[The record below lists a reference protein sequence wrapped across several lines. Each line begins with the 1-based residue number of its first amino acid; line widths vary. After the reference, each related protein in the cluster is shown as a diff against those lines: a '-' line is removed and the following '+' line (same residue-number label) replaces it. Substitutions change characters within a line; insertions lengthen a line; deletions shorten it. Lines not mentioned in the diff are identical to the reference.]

1 MNTRKIVM
9 SSVIAVA
16 VLVAMLVAVP
26 SALAAYPANS
36 TYFNPEASSG
46 AYCQNDTYVE
56 IRLNTTDPGE
66 LGGGMDIYYD
76 PNCVNITAANF
87 SGTPWSQMQ
96 GFTDWGNYA
105 RISNF
110 DLMGAG
116 ATGDVLFA
124 TITLHC
130 INSSCNCTSSLNFSG
145 LNGFTNPAPYQTHN
159 GTINCTGAQPINV
172 DIHAEGINGTI
183 FNATNYAVSSGT
195 VTEDSITIR
204 NQTAMGAMVVYCQ
217 ENAINVTLIN
227 SGGAYVL
234 LIGDDLGDNNSWMY
248 AVDKVVPMVDGDDY
262 NLTGG
267 ESVHWFNYNLGY
279 NLTVTSAGCCPIN
292 VSYYWGWIT
301 DTVNASQTKTYNIGY
316 YSDVDIEALD
326 SGTCSFNR
334 WVYDGIVDTVNKS
347 ITVNMNG
354 DKTATAY
361 CGAATGATVSVDP
374 QNTTV
379 LPQGQFDV
387 NITLDASGG
396 VFGVQYMLTYDTS
409 ILKAESQ
416 VSRDFFVN
424 PSIVVINEI
433 DNKKGTVTYAATLTG
448 NNSCEYT
455 AGTIATIQFT
465 AIGEPNATSD
475 LTLSNVKVIDCTK
488 EEVVPNIE
496 NGTAHIYSNQ
506 RPNIEC
512 VNSTHEKNNAAKKFA
527 CDALLCVNVTNPQE
541 EMGWNI
547 SYIRWSFGDGQYGTS
562 EGGLPCNTSLTGSCC
577 NCKNHSYISWNY
589 NASGS
594 VMPRPDHSG
603 NPHVVYYDP
612 FNASV
617 TVTDDG
623 NPALSHTAFFDVW
636 VFMAGDAN
644 GDAKV
649 NILDAVWIG
658 KHFNE
663 QCNGGATCCDYK
675 WSSNQPS
682 GADLNND
689 CVINILDAVIVGT
702 LWGHTAY

>member
-1 MNTRKIVM
+1 
-9 SSVIAVA
+9 
-16 VLVAMLVAVP
+16 
-26 SALAAYPANS
+26 
-36 TYFNPEASSG
+36 
-46 AYCQNDTYVE
+46 
-56 IRLNTTDPGE
+56 
-66 LGGGMDIYYD
+66 MD
-76 PNCVNITAANF
+76 
-87 SGTPWSQMQ
+87 
-96 GFTDWGNYA
+96 
-105 RISNF
+105 
-110 DLMGAG
+110 
-116 ATGDVLFA
+116 
-124 TITLHC
+124 
-130 INSSCNCTSSLNFSG
+130 
-145 LNGFTNPAPYQTHN
+145 
-159 GTINCTGAQPINV
+159 
-172 DIHAEGINGTI
+172 
-183 FNATNYAVSSGT
+183 
-195 VTEDSITIR
+195 
-204 NQTAMGAMVVYCQ
+204 
-217 ENAINVTLIN
+217 
-227 SGGAYVL
+227 
-234 LIGDDLGDNNSWMY
+234 
-248 AVDKVVPMVDGDDY
+248 
-262 NLTGG
+262 
-267 ESVHWFNYNLGY
+267 
-279 NLTVTSAGCCPIN
+279 
-292 VSYYWGWIT
+292 
-301 DTVNASQTKTYNIGY
+301 
-316 YSDVDIEALD
+316 
-326 SGTCSFNR
+326 
-334 WVYDGIVDTVNKS
+334 
-347 ITVNMNG
+347 G
-354 DKTATAY
+354 DKTATGY

-416 VSRDFFVN
+416 VTRDFFVN
-424 PSIVVINEI
+424 DSIVVINEI

-465 AIGEPNATSD
+465 AIGEPNETSD
-475 LTLSNVKVIDCTK
+475 LTLSNVKIIDCDK

-496 NGTAHIYSNQ
+496 NGRAHIYSNL

-512 VNSTHEKNNAAKKFA
+512 VISTHEKNNAAKKFA

-547 SYIRWSFGDGQYGTS
+547 SYVRWSFGDGQYGTS
-562 EGGLPCNTSLTGSCC
+562 EGGLPCDPTAGVCC
-577 NCKNHSYISWNY
+577 NCKNHSYISWIY

-594 VMPRPDHSG
+594 VMPRPDHNG
-603 NPHVVYYDP
+603 NPHVVRYDP

-689 CVINILDAVIVGT
+689 CTINILDAVIVGT